1 MWKGAHGGERPLRAH
16 LSRFLD
22 TEAALKDR
30 VCGTGIETMG
40 RGICDI
46 LHE

>member
-1 MWKGAHGGERPLRAH
+1 MEGRDRPVRTFFRFTDADGGVN
-16 LSRFLD
+16 
-22 TEAALKDR
+22 DR
-30 VCGTGIETMG
+30 VCGTGIETMR

>member
-1 MWKGAHGGERPLRAH
+1 MENALCALFPFLGYGSGER
-16 LSRFLD
+16 
-22 TEAALKDR
+22 DR